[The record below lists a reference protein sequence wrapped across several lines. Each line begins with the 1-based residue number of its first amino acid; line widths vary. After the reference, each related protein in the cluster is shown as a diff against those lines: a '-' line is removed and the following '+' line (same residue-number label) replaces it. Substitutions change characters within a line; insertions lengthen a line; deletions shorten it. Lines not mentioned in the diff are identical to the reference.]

1 MAISCSDVTGHGS
14 PTVTTNNTTRNITA
28 PLNTTNSA
36 KACTITN
43 YKRAQ
48 ITLNKS
54 IVGGRINSADQFT
67 VSATR
72 SGGSALTGT
81 TSATTTGTNTSATTG
96 PFYASGNSALYSN
109 PSITLTDVMAPG
121 SVSAITQYASSLTC
135 TNATAGSP
143 TALPSGI
150 ITTSYTIYPN
160 PNDNITC
167 TFTNTNSPANLTLR
181 KTWVNAIVNDAVNVT
196 ATGLV
201 TLASVANTANET
213 DTGITQGVLRGT
225 AYTIGE
231 TFTVGSALNYFK
243 TLACTGTS
251 GLSGNILTVGSGDT
265 SIVCTYTNTFN
276 AQPNLFILKSASR
289 SNANSGQTML
299 YTVQVYNNGPGIGT
313 NVVLQDA
320 LSHYSAFSL
329 NYNGGTRF
337 LLTEGAPPSTLTLGT
352 PQYSSDNGT
361 SWSYTPV
368 SGGGGAPADY
378 DGNVTNWMI
387 PMTGTIPVNG
397 RFTLNYEVIVK

>member
-1 MAISCSDVTGHGS
+1 MT
-14 PTVTTNNTTRNITA
+14 
-28 PLNTTNSA
+28 
-36 KACTITN
+36 
-43 YKRAQ
+43 
-48 ITLNKS
+48 
-54 IVGGRINSADQFT
+54 
-67 VSATR
+67 
-72 SGGSALTGT
+72 
-81 TSATTTGTNTSATTG
+81 
-96 PFYASGNSALYSN
+96 FYSSGNSALYTN
-109 PSITLTDVMAPG
+109 PSVTLTDAKAAGPNPL
-121 SVSAITQYASSLTC
+121 SSYLSTLTC
-135 TNATAGSP
+135 TNATPGSP
-143 TALPSGI
+143 TVLPSGV

-181 KTWVNAIVNDAVNVT
+181 KTWVNAVVNDAVNVT

-201 TLASVANTANET
+201 ALASVANTANET

-231 TFTVGSALNYFK
+231 TFTTGSATNYFK

-251 GLSGNILTVGSGDT
+251 GLSGNVLTVGSGDT
-265 SIVCTYTNTFN
+265 SIVCTYTNTFA
-276 AQPNLFILKSASR
+276 AQPDLFILKSTST
-289 SNANSGQTML
+289 ANLNPGQTIL
-299 YTVQVYNNGPGIGT
+299 YTVQVYNSGPGVGT

-352 PQYSSDNGT
+352 PVYSDNNGT
-361 SWSYTPV
+361 SWIYTPV
-368 SGGGGAPADY
+368 SGGGGAPAGY
-378 DGNVTNWMI
+378 DGNVTNWKI

-397 RFTLNYEVIVK
+397 RFTLNCQVIAK